1 MTSAPYREASSRIP
15 IPGMDTSPLPHDL
28 DPRDLAHLCDQRAHE
43 LHVRAWRTDA
53 ERDALREATADL
65 LSVVARQLDV
75 GTASPAECP
84 ALSEDEL
91 RTLIATHVVHQPLR
105 PVHEPASDR
114 PGPPAA

>member
-1 MTSAPYREASSRIP
+1 MTSAPYREASSGASMS
-15 IPGMDTSPLPHDL
+15 GMDTSPLPHDL

-65 LSVVARQLDV
+65 LSAVARQLD
-75 GTASPAECP
+75 GGAPAADGP
-84 ALSEDEL
+84 VLSEDEL

-105 PVHEPASDR
+105 PVHEPADDHPR
-114 PGPPAA
+114 PPAA